1 MPLFS
6 SCSCRV
12 KKVRDSDAHF
22 SRCGYHQ
29 STARSLEAFS
39 ESTPCHHH
47 IQPLASSLFQNFS
60 QMPVAKCETWPS
72 KLSEMVPRSS
82 SWREAYGTDR
92 HPSVGTPSTACA
104 LSSGRFEIE
113 NDETRTMYLPGSRYS
128 EAARSPKATGWFR
141 STICS
146 KQAAPRQLV
155 TPARKAKG
163 RRGGKHAYRTHPN
176 HTALTRNTSFLS
188 RQLAEQASFGF
199 SATRT
204 VCIKPLH
211 VRKTTSITAHY
222 FTRDSKPKLYV
233 ATSQASFFR
242 RLLIL
247 R

>member
-1 MPLFS
+1 MKPGHLNSRRWFPAQAPGGRHTGQIDTLPS
-6 SCSCRV
+6 GLRQRRV
-12 KKVRDSDAHF
+12 
-22 SRCGYHQ
+22 
-29 STARSLEAFS
+29 
-39 ESTPCHHH
+39 PC
-47 IQPLASSLFQNFS
+47 L
-60 QMPVAKCETWPS
+60 PV
-72 KLSEMVPRSS
+72 
-82 SWREAYGTDR
+82 
-92 HPSVGTPSTACA
+92 
-104 LSSGRFEIE
+104 SGRFEIE
-113 NDETRTMYLPGSRYS
+113 NDEARTTYLPGGRYS
-128 EAARSPKATGWFR
+128 EAPRSPKATGWFR

-163 RRGGKHAYRTHPN
+163 RRGGKHTYRTHPN